1 MLMLRYHGSLVEWND
16 DRGFG
21 FIQPDQGGARVFVH
35 ISAWQPRPQPTSR
48 PQVGLRLEFAM
59 GMEGGKPRAQQ
70 VTWRPGVR
78 PRTGGGPRA
87 ADRMPSGARASGHG
101 SYVVILAF
109 ALVWVGSAVV
119 WGVPRWVLPG
129 YAVLSLVT
137 FCAYWQDKRAA
148 QAGHWRTPES
158 TLHALAL
165 LGGWP
170 GAIVAQQW
178 LRHKSR
184 KADFR
189 GRFWLT
195 VLGNVVVF
203 VGLQSPAGREWLAR
217 WPL

>member
-21 FIQPDQGGARVFVH
+21 FIQPDPGGARVFVH
-35 ISAWQPRPQPTSR
+35 ISAWQPRPQATSR
-48 PQVGLRLEFAM
+48 PQLGLRLEFA
-59 GMEGGKPRAQQ
+59 
-70 VTWRPGVR
+70 VR
-78 PRTGGGPRA
+78 PRAGGPQRTA
-87 ADRMPSGARASGHG
+87 GRVSCGARASGGG
-101 SYVVILAF
+101 SYWAILAF
-109 ALVWVGSAVV
+109 ALVWVGTAVV

-129 YAVLSLVT
+129 YAVLSLAT

-184 KADFR
+184 KVDFL

-203 VGLQSPAGREWLAR
+203 VGLHSPAGREWLAR

>member
-87 ADRMPSGARASGHG
+87 ADRMPSGARTSGHG

-109 ALVWVGSAVV
+109 ALVWAGSAVV

-129 YAVLSLVT
+129 YAVLSLLT

-195 VLGNVVVF
+195 VLGKVVVF

>member
-35 ISAWQPRPQPTSR
+35 ISAWQPRPQATSR
-48 PQVGLRLEFAM
+48 PQVGLRLEFAV

-70 VTWRPGVR
+70 VTWQPGVR

-109 ALVWVGSAVV
+109 ALVWAGSAVV

-129 YAVLSLVT
+129 YAVLSLLT

-184 KADFR
+184 
-189 GRFWLT
+189 
-195 VLGNVVVF
+195 
-203 VGLQSPAGREWLAR
+203 
-217 WPL
+217 

>member
-1 MLMLRYHGSLVEWND
+1 MLRYHGTLVEWSD

-35 ISAWQPRPQPTSR
+35 ISAWQPRPQATSR
-48 PQVGLRLEFAM
+48 PQVGLRLEFAV

-70 VTWRPGVR
+70 VTWQPGVR

-109 ALVWVGSAVV
+109 ALVWAGSAVV

-165 LGGWP
+165 LGGLAGCHC
-170 GAIVAQQW
+170 GAAVVAPQ
-178 LRHKSR
+178 K
-184 KADFR
+184 
-189 GRFWLT
+189 
-195 VLGNVVVF
+195 
-203 VGLQSPAGREWLAR
+203 LQSRFPRTLLADRAGQCGGVRGAAVAR
-217 WPL
+217 RA

>member
-35 ISAWQPRPQPTSR
+35 ISAWQLRPQPTSR

-109 ALVWVGSAVV
+109 ALVWAGSAVV

-129 YAVLSLVT
+129 YAVLSLLT

-165 LGGWP
+165 QGGWP

>member
-1 MLMLRYHGSLVEWND
+1 M
-16 DRGFG
+16 
-21 FIQPDQGGARVFVH
+21 
-35 ISAWQPRPQPTSR
+35 
-48 PQVGLRLEFAM
+48 FAHVL
-59 GMEGGKPRAQQ
+59 A
-70 VTWRPGVR
+70 V
-78 PRTGGGPRA
+78 
-87 ADRMPSGARASGHG
+87 ARAHG

-109 ALVWVGSAVV
+109 VLVWAGSAVV

-178 LRHKSR
+178 LRHKSC

-217 WPL
+217 WTL